1 MTDAHINSV
10 CEHRSPTITA
20 IVLFQLL
27 CNYFWAYTDLT
38 SAANLMES
46 DLKSAADKNLVI
58 NWNTL
63 PAWFLVHPLWYR
75 RGKKTLG
82 PRLKTEIFCNVLKL
96 LPLGLFLMCVLTF
109 DPCLQS
115 TLHVYLSYN
124 SPSGHSLYISWCTWW
139 ALNVG
144 LYFPSY

>member
-58 NWNTL
+58 N
-63 PAWFLVHPLWYR
+63 
-75 RGKKTLG
+75 
-82 PRLKTEIFCNVLKL
+82 
-96 LPLGLFLMCVLTF
+96 
-109 DPCLQS
+109 
-115 TLHVYLSYN
+115 
-124 SPSGHSLYISWCTWW
+124 
-139 ALNVG
+139 
-144 LYFPSY
+144 